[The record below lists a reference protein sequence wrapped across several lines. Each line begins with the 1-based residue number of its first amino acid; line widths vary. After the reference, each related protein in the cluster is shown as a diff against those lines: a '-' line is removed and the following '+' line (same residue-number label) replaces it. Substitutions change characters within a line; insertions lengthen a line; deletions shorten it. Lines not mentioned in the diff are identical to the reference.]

1 MDSDVR
7 VRAFT
12 RRSAVVREGIT
23 SPPLTGTV
31 PGTGGIGRAYGLM
44 LRWWRIVAN
53 QPMRCTTSS
62 GLQETAARTA
72 KAARAAAGLRTAHF
86 FRARAREEALDLAV
100 PRRLG
105 GDEDTELVV
114 REAPVVGDGA
124 EAAGGRWRSTDSRA
138 SCRHRLAAARR
149 RQDFL
154 HLGDRDGGEVL
165 HEQEEPHEEP
175 PEAARHDAPIGPG
188 RVVGRVREAL
198 ERLTRERDDDDDVAL
213 EPHPD
218 VHED

>member
-1 MDSDVR
+1 MWAPPAAKEFPPSPRPDSPWPPRQYVSYRKRPRLMDSDVR

-72 KAARAAAGLRTAHF
+72 KAARAAGLRTAHF
-86 FRARAREEALDLAV
+86 FRARAAQEALDLPV

-105 GDEDTELVV
+105 RDEDAELVV
-114 REAPVVGDGA
+114 REAGVVGDGA
-124 EAAGGRWRSTDSRA
+124 EAARGEQRVERDAEDGGERPEQHRHLEHDHDVGRD
-138 SCRHRLAAARR
+138 RPHRLAAEHEGPVVR
-149 RQDFL
+149 
-154 HLGDRDGGEVL
+154 HVEGDPGADRASRD
-165 HEQEEPHEEP
+165 
-175 PEAARHDAPIGPG
+175 A
-188 RVVGRVREAL
+188 
-198 ERLTRERDDDDDVAL
+198 
-213 EPHPD
+213 
-218 VHED
+218 